1 VGLAAGLAALVLVP
15 LAIWGITALSDEEP
29 PALTVETIAAPPG
42 GFPEIVVSLPSD
54 DLNVPE
60 TVEGARSVGLECTD
74 TSGKVEF
81 RVEHLFPFTDTDGG
95 TVPPHVHQQ
104 VSPGQLEAVER
115 CRLEGTTVELEGELR
130 AGSEQTPEPPALGF

>member
-1 VGLAAGLAALVLVP
+1 MGLAAGLAALVLVP
-15 LAIWGITALSDEEP
+15 LAIWGVTALSDEEAA
-29 PALTVETIAAPPG
+29 ALTVETIAAPPG

-60 TVEGARSVGLECTD
+60 TVDGARSVGLECID
-74 TSGKVEF
+74 TSGEVEF
-81 RVEHLFPFTDTDGG
+81 RVEHLFPFTDTDDG

-130 AGSEQTPEPPALGF
+130 AGSEQAPEPPALGF